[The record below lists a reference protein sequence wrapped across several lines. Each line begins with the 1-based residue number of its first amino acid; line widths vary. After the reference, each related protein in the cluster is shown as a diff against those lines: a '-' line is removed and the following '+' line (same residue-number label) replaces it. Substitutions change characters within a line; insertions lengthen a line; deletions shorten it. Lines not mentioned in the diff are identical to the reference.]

1 MIICDKKEFIF
12 IHIPKNS
19 GTAMT
24 KELQKI
30 YKDTTFLINCDRDG
44 INIGIDKMHLY
55 YDVIDKFISKNLLDN
70 YFKFCIIRNPYNKL
84 YSAWNF
90 IKKRHGYSD
99 VNDFIKYKLDEEFIY
114 GKELIPGDARV
125 HYRPQFTF
133 VYNNENNKFA
143 DFIIRYENLNEDIS
157 KMNEKYGLNIP
168 LYDDGNTK
176 KSYINLLN
184 KESIIKI
191 NSLYK
196 KDFELFNYEMI

>member
-1 MIICDKKEFIF
+1 MIISDNKEFIF

-24 KELQKI
+24 EALQKT
-30 YKDTTFLINCDRDG
+30 YKDTKLLMYCERDVIN
-44 INIGIDKMHLY
+44 NGIDKMHLY
-55 YDVIDKFISKNLLDN
+55 YDVIDKFISKNILDN

-84 YSAWNF
+84 YSSWNF
-90 IKKRHGYSD
+90 IKERHGYKD

-114 GKELIPGDARV
+114 GKEIIPGDARV

-133 VYNNENNKFA
+133 VYDNENNKFA

-157 KMNEKYGLNIP
+157 KINENYGLNIP
-168 LYDDGNTK
+168 LYDNGNSQK
-176 KSYINLLN
+176 NYIKHLN
-184 KESIIKI
+184 KESITKI

>member
-1 MIICDKKEFIF
+1 MIICDKNKFVF

-19 GTAMT
+19 GTVMT
-24 KELQKI
+24 EELQKT
-30 YKDTTFLINCDRDG
+30 YKDTQLLMHCERYG

-55 YDVIDKFISKNLLDN
+55 YDVIYEFISKNVLDN

-90 IKKRHGYSD
+90 IKERHGYSD
-99 VNDFIKYKLDEEFIY
+99 VNDFIKYKLNEEFIY
-114 GKELIPGDARV
+114 GKEIIPGDARV

-157 KMNEKYGLNIP
+157 KMNEKYGLNVP
-168 LYDDGNTK
+168 LYDDGNSQ

-184 KESIIKI
+184 KESILKI

-196 KDFELFNYEMI
+196 KDFELFNYEML